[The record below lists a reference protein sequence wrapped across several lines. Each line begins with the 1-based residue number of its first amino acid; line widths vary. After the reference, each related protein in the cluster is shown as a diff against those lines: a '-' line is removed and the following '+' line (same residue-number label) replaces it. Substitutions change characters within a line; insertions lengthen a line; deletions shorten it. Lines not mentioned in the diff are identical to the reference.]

1 MISIEELGVPTMEM
15 IITPIRERMDPK
27 AILMVI
33 FSLRNSVAKMTMNMG
48 MVAIMRLAALAEIY
62 CSP

>member
-1 MISIEELGVPTMEM
+1 MISIEELGVPAMEM